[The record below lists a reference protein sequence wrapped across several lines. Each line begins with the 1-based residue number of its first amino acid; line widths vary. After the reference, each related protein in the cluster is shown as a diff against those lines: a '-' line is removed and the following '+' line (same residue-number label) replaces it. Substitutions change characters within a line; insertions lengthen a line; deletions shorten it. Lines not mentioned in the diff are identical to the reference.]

1 MNGSIWVNFPFIVV
15 ALLLAV
21 GFYTIGFK
29 RNLIKVVIG
38 IEILEG
44 AVNLFL
50 VALGYVKGGYAPIY
64 TLAPPEAANP
74 QNMVLPTP
82 QALTLTSIV
91 IGVAVSA
98 LMLAFAVNIY
108 KRYGTLDVTKIRRL
122 RG

>member
-1 MNGSIWVNFPFIVV
+1 MNDVLWVNFPFIIVA
-15 ALLLAV
+15 ALLV
-21 GFYTIGFK
+21 IGFYTVGFK
-29 RNLIKVVIG
+29 RNIIKIVIG

-44 AVNLFL
+44 AVNMFL
-50 VALGYVKGGYAPIY
+50 ITLGYVRGAYAPIY
-64 TLAPPEAANP
+64 TMAPKEALN
-74 QNMVLPTP
+74 NMVLPTP

-108 KRYGTLDVTKIRRL
+108 RHYGTLDVTKARRL

>member
-1 MNGSIWVNFPFIVV
+1 MNGSIFVNLPFIVV
-15 ALLLAV
+15 AVLLAL

-38 IEILEG
+38 VEILEG
-44 AVNLFL
+44 AVNMFI
-50 VALGYVKGGYAPIY
+50 VALGYVKGAYAPIY
-64 TLAPPEAANP
+64 TQAPPEAAGK
-74 QNMVLPTP
+74 MVLPTP

-108 KRYGTLDVTKIRRL
+108 KHYGTLDVTKIRRL

>member
-1 MNGSIWVNFPFIVV
+1 MNGDIVAINFPFIVV
-15 ALLLAV
+15 ALLLAL

-38 IEILEG
+38 VEILEG

-50 VALGYVKGGYAPIY
+50 VALGYSKGGYAPIY
-64 TLAPPEAANP
+64 TLAPRESLN
-74 QNMVLPTP
+74 NMVLPTP

-98 LMLAFAVNIY
+98 LMLAFAVNLY
-108 KRYGTLDVTKIRRL
+108 RHYGTLDVTRMRRL